1 MLDRGEPYARLPYF
15 FSDQYELG
23 MEYIGLHGPD
33 DRVVVQRPGDELK
46 LQAFWLDRDDRV
58 TAGMHINDWG
68 AIESIEQM
76 IGSGLT
82 TLRS

>member
-1 MLDRGEPYARLPYF
+1 
-15 FSDQYELG
+15 
-23 MEYIGLHGPD
+23 
-33 DRVVVQRPGDELK
+33 
-46 LQAFWLDRDDRV
+46 
-58 TAGMHINDWG
+58 MHINDWG